1 MTSLNVLVSVH
12 RFWQLLEV
20 LLRLKFGVHKDVV
33 KIICLTK
40 LILEIQYQNIRG
52 RICLLKILFN
62 EKHFFPQTSI
72 KRYRKN
78 KQSGFTISY
87 NAIILLL
94 ITYFET
100 CFIIILFTYILI
112 PLVQKRV
119 IFNC

>member
-1 MTSLNVLVSVH
+1 MAALGGSPSFEVWSTQRRCQNNLSHQTHTGNTVS
-12 RFWQLLEV
+12 E
-20 LLRLKFGVHKDVV
+20 
-33 KIICLTK
+33 
-40 LILEIQYQNIRG
+40 YQRK
-52 RICLLKILFN
+52 ICLLKILFN

-100 CFIIILFTYILI
+100 LFHNYIIYLHPYTSRSETCHF
-112 PLVQKRV
+112 
-119 IFNC
+119 